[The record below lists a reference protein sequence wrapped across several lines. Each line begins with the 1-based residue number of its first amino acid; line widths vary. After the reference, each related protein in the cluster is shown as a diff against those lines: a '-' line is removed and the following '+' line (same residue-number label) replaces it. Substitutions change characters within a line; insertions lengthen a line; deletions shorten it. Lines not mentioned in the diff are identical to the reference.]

1 MKITRTAI
9 AKAIECLLE
18 SDARQATV
26 YLGSKAVVTAT
37 RRFKPDK
44 RDKRVDIVL
53 KLGAPNYRE
62 AKFINDCFKA
72 GEPLPVRKV
81 QLKFWPKPKRR
92 VEPRY

>member
-1 MKITRTAI
+1 MKIPRNAI
-9 AKAIECLLE
+9 SKAVESLLE
-18 SDARQATV
+18 TDARQATV
-26 YLGSKAVVTAT
+26 YLGPKAVVTAT

-44 RDKRVDIVL
+44 RSKRVDLVL

-62 AKFINDCFKA
+62 AQFINACFKA

-81 QLKFWPKPKRR
+81 QLKFWPNPKKR